1 MRMSM
6 SARVYVYTAR
16 LCEGRST
23 RTRERETEKYATVL
37 GEREREKRSTIS
49 AMWREGRRRGG
60 LVEQGREGVR
70 A

>member
-37 GEREREKRSTIS
+37 GRERERERSGVPS
-49 AMWREGRRRGG
+49 VLCGERG
-60 LVEQGREGVR
+60 VEGVD
-70 A
+70 

>member
-37 GEREREKRSTIS
+37 GERERERSGVPS
-49 AMWREGRRRGG
+49 VLCGERG
-60 LVEQGREGVR
+60 VEGVD
-70 A
+70 